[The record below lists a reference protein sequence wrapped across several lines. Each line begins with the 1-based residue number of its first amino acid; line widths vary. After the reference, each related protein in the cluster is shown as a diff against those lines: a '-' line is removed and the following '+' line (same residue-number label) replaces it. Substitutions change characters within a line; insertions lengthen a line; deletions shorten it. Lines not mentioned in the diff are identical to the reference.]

1 MSKWVSVIPDE
12 NRNKIKE
19 GNWMTYVGPEDENEP
34 YSLDINLRKRIEKY
48 LSKPDEKYVV
58 EIVKFKKKESDK
70 SNK

>member
-1 MSKWVSVIPDE
+1 
-12 NRNKIKE
+12 
-19 GNWMTYVGPEDENEP
+19 MTYVGPEDENEP